1 MCPDSSEGES
11 MVRILLRFSEQ
22 IVEEPIVSQIILDLK
37 VPINIITAHVNSKGG
52 EVLAQVPD
60 AALDQIVA
68 AFRKKGVTVSVPKL
82 IEVDTEKCFS
92 CGSCVA
98 LCPMEAITQAED
110 RSIVFNKEKCV
121 GSTCS
126 ACVDA
131 CPARAITSVKQ
142 INHELAANVS
152 LQKETGK
159 KR

>member
-1 MCPDSSEGES
+1 

-22 IVEEPIVSQIILDLK
+22 IVNDPIISQVVLDLK

-52 EVLAQVPD
+52 ELLAEVPQES
-60 AALDQIVA
+60 LDRIVQ
-68 AFRKKGVTVSVPKL
+68 AFRKKGVSVTFPKL
-82 IEVDTEKCFS
+82 IEVETEKCIS

-98 LCPMEAITQAED
+98 LCPVEAITQAD
-110 RSIVFNKEKCV
+110 DLSIVFDKERCV

-142 INHELAANVS
+142 NNHEIGEDAQAKG
-152 LQKETGK
+152 QKGK

>member
-1 MCPDSSEGES
+1 

-22 IVEEPIVSQIILDLK
+22 IVEQPIVSQIILELK

-52 EVLAQVPD
+52 EVLVEVPD
-60 AALDQIVA
+60 ETLDTIVK
-68 AFRKKGVTVSVPKL
+68 AFRKKGATVSLPKL
-82 IEVDTEKCFS
+82 IEVDTEKCIS

-98 LCPMEAITQAED
+98 LCPVEAITQAED
-110 RSIVFNKEKCV
+110 LSIVFNKEKCV

-131 CPARAITSVKQ
+131 CPVRAITSVKQ
-142 INHELAANVS
+142 NNSELTGI
-152 LQKETGK
+152 TGK